1 MAKSGGDQV
10 SKVLHIVPGLEDV
23 ANGMATVAQMLAKEQ
38 GDANVVDLREGMR
51 AIEED
56 ETVEEVWVH
65 GLWLPGIWRA
75 CLKALRLGKRL
86 VRMPHGSLSPVY
98 LQHQS
103 RLKKRLAL
111 PIERYLLN
119 KAHKVVATCAA
130 EKEWILKY
138 APQVKQT
145 EVTDLKRFFDF
156 GNMEPPSPRLRRS
169 RQGLG
174 NREPAHLLYLGRK
187 HPLKGW
193 EYLERAVKGIKG
205 VELRIVDKVAG
216 ADKARAWEW
225 CDVLVLPTLSENFGL
240 VIAEALARGK
250 RVITTD
256 GAPAWANAGDYGGR
270 LKVIDGFVTAT
281 PEARVAKLAA
291 AIGDIKAQAGARK

>member
-1 MAKSGGDQV
+1 M

-38 GDANVVDLREGMR
+38 GDANVVDLREGVR

-56 ETVEEVWVH
+56 EAVEEVWVH

-98 LQHQS
+98 LQYQS
-103 RLKKRLAL
+103 RLKKRLAS

-145 EVTDLKRFFDF
+145 EVTDLKRFFEL
-156 GNMEPPSPRLRRS
+156 GMRE
-169 RQGLG
+169 QGLG
-174 NREPAHLLYLGRK
+174 NRKQETGNREQAHLLYLGRK

-291 AIGDIKAQAGARK
+291 AIDEIMAQAGAGK

>member
-38 GDANVVDLREGMR
+38 GDANVVDLREGVR

-56 ETVEEVWVH
+56 EAVEEVWVH

-103 RLKKRLAL
+103 RLKKRLAS

-145 EVTDLKRFFDF
+145 EVTNLKRFFEL
-156 GNMEPPSPRLRRS
+156 GMRE
-169 RQGLG
+169 QGSG
-174 NREPAHLLYLGRK
+174 NRERETGNREQAHLLYLGRK

-225 CDVLVLPTLSENFGL
+225 CDVLILPTLSENFGL

-256 GAPAWANAGDYGGR
+256 GAPEWANAGDYGGR
-270 LKVIDGFVTAT
+270 LKIIDGFVAAT
-281 PEARVAKLAA
+281 PEQRIDKLAA
-291 AIGDIKAQAGARK
+291 SIGDIKAQAGAGK

>member
-1 MAKSGGDQV
+1 M

-56 ETVEEVWVH
+56 EAVEEVWVH

-103 RLKKRLAL
+103 RLKKRLAS

-119 KAHKVVATCAA
+119 KAHRVVATCAA

-145 EVTDLKRFFDF
+145 EVTDLKRFFEL
-156 GNMEPPSPRLRRS
+156 GMRE
-169 RQGLG
+169 QGLG
-174 NREPAHLLYLGRK
+174 NREQAHLLYLGRK

-205 VELRIVDKVAG
+205 VELKIVDKVAG

-225 CDVLVLPTLSENFGL
+225 CDVLVMPTLSENFGL

-291 AIGDIKAQAGARK
+291 AIDEIMAQAGAGK

>member
-1 MAKSGGDQV
+1 M

-38 GDANVVDLREGMR
+38 GDANVVDLREGVR

-56 ETVEEVWVH
+56 EAVEEVWVH

-103 RLKKRLAL
+103 RLKKRLAS
-111 PIERYLLN
+111 PVERYLLN

-145 EVTDLKRFFDF
+145 EVADLKRFFDF
-156 GNMEPPSPRLRRS
+156 GNREPTSPRLRRS

-205 VELRIVDKVAG
+205 VGKNRRQSGGGGQGPGLEVVRRIGIAY
-216 ADKARAWEW
+216 
-225 CDVLVLPTLSENFGL
+225 LVGKFRVGD
-240 VIAEALARGK
+240 RG
-250 RVITTD
+250 
-256 GAPAWANAGDYGGR
+256 G
-270 LKVIDGFVTAT
+270 
-281 PEARVAKLAA
+281 
-291 AIGDIKAQAGARK
+291 AGARQAGNHDRWCSGMGKRGRLWREA